1 MEQRIAEVAIP
12 RHVDRVFDYR
22 LPENLAGQAAIG
34 LRVRVPFRSEM
45 AEGLI
50 VGLKAESD
58 FGGRLLEVQEILDE
72 RPLFLERELELAR
85 WISEYYLCP
94 LGLVLESFAPASAL
108 QSSTGRPVRYV
119 KLATDLAGALLATE
133 ELKKSAPQQVAVL
146 EALLSLGTA
155 PTLAA
160 LRARVGCSEAPIR
173 ALAQRGLLT
182 IERRIAPPTRPE
194 TGYHE
199 LTPVPELSTEQAA
212 ALEAIERALAL
223 GAGRFLLH
231 GVNASGKTEVYIRAV
246 QRALALGR
254 GAIIV
259 VPEISLTP
267 QLITR
272 FRARLGDNVALYHS
286 GLTPAQ
292 RATERERLRSG
303 KARVAVGVRAAIFAP
318 VKHLGLIVVD
328 EEHEPTYK
336 QDDPAPRYHARE
348 VALKRAELEGSVVV
362 LGSATPS
369 VETYFQV
376 RRGSLKLIRL
386 KERVVGGAPSRIQIV
401 DVADEKG
408 LLSPPLAQAIAAR
421 LKSHEQVILLL
432 NRRGFSRAVYC
443 KRCRE
448 TQKCPRCGVALI
460 YHYREQQLR
469 CHYCGY
475 RTSVGRCRLCGSAE
489 LAHFGVGTEQAE
501 LAIRRAFP
509 WAALRRMDSDSVRRG
524 EHGQIL
530 EAFRQGETSILL
542 GTQMI
547 GLGLDFPNVTLVGV
561 LSADT
566 LLDLPD
572 FRAGERTFQLI
583 SQAAGRAGRGIRPS
597 EVIVQTRHPGHYAI
611 QQAVAGDYR
620 GFYEEELVFRRSLGY
635 PPFAHLIKLTVEE
648 HLEDRAKEQI
658 QSLAAALQP
667 PAQHADLVFL
677 GPYPSLPYR
686 LKGMYRWQLIIKTKD
701 VFSANAIIRAA
712 LGELKLFGR
721 VKVDVDPQSLMG

>member
-1 MEQRIAEVAIP
+1 MEPRIAEVAIP
-12 RHVDRVFDYR
+12 RHVDRNFDYR
-22 LPENLAGQAAIG
+22 LPENLAGSAAIG
-34 LRVRVPFRSEM
+34 MRARVRFRDETL
-45 AEGLI
+45 EGFI
-50 VGLKAESD
+50 VDLKAESN
-58 FGGRLLEVQEILDE
+58 FSGRLLEIQELLDE
-72 RPLFLERELELAR
+72 RPLWGERELELAR

-108 QSSTGRPVRYV
+108 QGSAGRPVSYA
-119 KLATDLAGALLATE
+119 KLATDLTQALRATE
-133 ELKKSAPQQVAVL
+133 ELKQNAPQQAAVL

-160 LRARVGCSEAPIR
+160 LRARVGCSDGPFR

-182 IERRIAPPTRPE
+182 IERRIAPPARPE

-199 LTPVPELSTEQAA
+199 LTPVPELSAEQAA
-212 ALEAIERALAL
+212 ALESIERALAL
-223 GAGRFLLH
+223 GDGRFLLH

-272 FRARLGDNVALYHS
+272 FRARLGDEVALYHS

-292 RATERERLRSG
+292 RAVEWARLRSG
-303 KARVAVGVRAAIFAP
+303 EARVAIGVRAAIFAP
-318 VKHLGLIVVD
+318 VKNLGLIVVD

-348 VALKRAELEGSVVV
+348 VALKRAELEGAVVV

-376 RRGSLKLIRL
+376 RRGGLKLLRL
-386 KERVVGGAPSRIQIV
+386 KERVGGGPPSQIQIV

-408 LLSPPLAQAIAAR
+408 LLSPPLAQAIAAQ
-421 LKSHEQVILLL
+421 LKRQEQAILLL

-443 KRCRE
+443 KHCRE

-469 CHYCGY
+469 CHYCGH
-475 RTSVGRCRLCGSAE
+475 RASVGGCRRCGSTD
-489 LAHFGVGTEQAE
+489 LIHVGVGTEQAE
-501 LAIRRAFP
+501 LAIHRAFSRVRV
-509 WAALRRMDSDSVRRG
+509 RRMDSDAVRRG
-524 EHGQIL
+524 EHGPIL
-530 EAFRQGETSILL
+530 EAFRKGEIDILL
-542 GTQMI
+542 GTQI
-547 GLGLDFPNVTLVGV
+547 VGLGLDFPNVTLVGV

-583 SQAAGRAGRGIRPS
+583 SQAGGRAGRGVRQS
-597 EVIVQTRHPGHYAI
+597 EVIVQTRHPEHYAI
-611 QQAVAGDYR
+611 QQVVIGDYR

-635 PPFAHLIKLTVEE
+635 PPFTHLIKLTVEE
-648 HLEDRAKEQI
+648 RQEERAKEQI
-658 QSLAAALQP
+658 QALAAALQSRTP
-667 PAQHADLVFL
+667 QTDLAFL
-677 GPYPSLPYR
+677 GPYPSVPYR

-701 VFSANAIIRAA
+701 VLSANAIIRTA
-712 LGELKLFGR
+712 LGDLKLFGR
-721 VKVDVDPQSLMG
+721 VKADVDPQGLMG